1 MNHCK
6 FLNLIFLNKCQGRYI
21 FCIRIIL
28 AVHICS
34 KMVNV
39 SIDKTLI
46 LGFEIACAA
55 WIHMKKMLTLVWR
68 FFFSQSRLQKE
79 TIRVKVTL
87 PAWHQ
92 LKHPE
97 CFLNNITIIIFVS
110 PCTNFHSH
118 NFIQLAT
125 SFLNGLIYTDSFCF
139 VLYLFWYS
147 YMFFY
152 PIYFLHLTHIGFYH
166 FCKYLFGHLQSLPSL
181 QNFITDCPT
190 STTYL
195 TAIPNHQ
202 IYLFAS
208 FSTPTQTVR
217 CGGRGFYFL
226 GFWSLIQS
234 CYV

>member
-1 MNHCK
+1 MSGTLY
-6 FLNLIFLNKCQGRYI
+6 FLYTNNISCSYMFENGKCFYRQDINSRVWNCLCSLNSYEKN
-21 FCIRIIL
+21 
-28 AVHICS
+28 A
-34 KMVNV
+34 NV
-39 SIDKTLI
+39 
-46 LGFEIACAA
+46 GME
-55 WIHMKKMLTLVWR
+55 V
-68 FFFSQSRLQKE
+68 FFSQSRLQKE

-152 PIYFLHLTHIGFYH
+152 PIYFLHLTHIGFYL

-181 QNFITDCPT
+181 QKFITDCPT

-217 CGGRGFYFL
+217 CGGRGFYFF